1 MTKGDIQLLYEYDR
15 WANNRVLQ
23 VVEAPNTRFEPRCD
37 TSRVV
42 GKQEVSRV
50 ADQEKS
56 NFRIDGHSGAMCRLM
71 RSQQT

>member
-1 MTKGDIQLLYEYDR
+1 MMPL
-15 WANNRVLQ
+15 
-23 VVEAPNTRFEPRCD
+23 EAPNTRFEPRCD

-56 NFRIDGHSGAMCRLM
+56 NFGIGGHSPETRTVRGF
-71 RSQQT
+71 SVWIGQ